1 MSETSEAV
9 SAAVSVPAVAHKKD
23 VKILNPDATMVLLT
37 WVTFFSLLA
46 ILHKFAWKPIL
57 KALDDREDSVR
68 KSLENVDKANQ
79 QLAEIN
85 RNRDQILNEAHQK
98 AQEIVEQSRKQ
109 SLELAK
115 MIQEKAKQ
123 ENQIVFENAKREI
136 ASEKQKAK
144 FELRK
149 ESADLV
155 VKLAAKVIH
164 ENLDKEKSRKLID
177 QLIEN
182 Y

>member
-1 MSETSEAV
+1 MSEPSEINSTIV
-9 SAAVSVPAVAHKKD
+9 PSSVETHKKD

-37 WVTFFSLLA
+37 WFTFFSLLV

-57 KALDDREDSVR
+57 KALSDREDSIR
-68 KSLENVDKANQ
+68 HALENADKANQ

-85 RNRDQILNEAHQK
+85 KNRDQILNEAHQK
-98 AQEIVEQSRKQ
+98 AQEILEQSRRQ

-136 ASEKQKAK
+136 EVEKQKAK

-155 VKLAAKVIH
+155 VKLAAKIIH
-164 ENLDKEKSRKLID
+164 ENLDKEKSRKLVD

-182 Y
+182 E